1 MIRIS
6 KHIIITDDE
15 LKEEFFQSSGPGG
28 QNVNKVST
36 AVRLRFNVR
45 DTTALPPDVKQRLIN
60 GISSSITTAGELII
74 EAQRYRTQIKNRSD
88 AAQRLQAIITKYLVP
103 PKKRRKTKPTKG
115 SIKRRLDS
123 KKQRSPLKKLRSS
136 SSDD

>member
-6 KHIIITDDE
+6 KNIVITDDE

-45 DTTALPPDVKQRLIN
+45 DTTSLPADLKQRLITA
-60 GISSSITTAGELII
+60 ISSSITTSGELII
-74 EAQRYRTQIKNRSD
+74 EAQRYRTQIKNRED
-88 AAQRLQAIITKYLVP
+88 AAQRLQAMITKYLIP

-115 SIKRRLDS
+115 SVRRRLDS
-123 KKQRSPLKKLRSS
+123 KKQRSSLKKLRSS
-136 SSDD
+136 RSDD

>member
-1 MIRIS
+1 MIKIS
-6 KHIIITDDE
+6 RNIVITDDE

-45 DTTALPPDVKQRLIN
+45 NTTSLPPDVKQRLFDAMSN
-60 GISSSITTAGELII
+60 SITSAGEIII
-74 EAQRYRTQIKNRSD
+74 EAQRYRTQMKNRED
-88 AAQRLQAIITKYLVP
+88 ATQRLAQLIKKFLIP

-115 SIKRRLDS
+115 SVKRRLDS
-123 KKQRSPLKKLRSS
+123 KKQRGSLKKLRSAS
-136 SSDD
+136 NDD

>member
-6 KHIIITDDE
+6 KNIVITDDE

-45 DTTALPPDVKQRLIN
+45 ETTSLPPDVKQRLVN
-60 GISSSITTAGELII
+60 GLGSSITLAGELII
-74 EAQRYRTQIKNRSD
+74 EAQRYRTQIKNRED
-88 AAQRLQAIITKYLVP
+88 AVQRLQAIITKYLIP

-115 SIKRRLDS
+115 SVKRRLNS
-123 KKQRSPLKKLRSS
+123 KKQRSSLKKLRSS
-136 SSDD
+136 SHDD